1 MVVVAVL
8 VLVMHPHCKL
18 EFTQGQGQNAGM
30 STFTPSQVAER
41 SGFSID
47 TLRYYER
54 EGLLPGIGRT
64 AGGRRTYSQAD
75 LDWLGLVR
83 CLRDTG
89 MPIADLKRY
98 TQLCADDSTMQERL
112 DLLERHGDEVQASI
126 DALLRQQEQLR
137 EKIQWY
143 RSQMT

>member
-1 MVVVAVL
+1 
-8 VLVMHPHCKL
+8 
-18 EFTQGQGQNAGM
+18 M
-30 STFTPSQVAER
+30 STFTPSEVAER

-54 EGLLPGIGRT
+54 EGLLPGISRT
-64 AGGRRTYSQAD
+64 AGGRRAYSQAD

-98 TQLCADDSTMQERL
+98 TELCADDSTMEERL
-112 DLLERHGDEVQASI
+112 ALLERHGDEVQASI

-137 EKIQWY
+137 AKIGWY
-143 RSQMT
+143 RSQLV

>member
-1 MVVVAVL
+1 
-8 VLVMHPHCKL
+8 
-18 EFTQGQGQNAGM
+18 M
-30 STFTPSQVAER
+30 STFTPSEVRFTPSQVAER

-54 EGLLPGIGRT
+54 EGLLPGVSRT
-64 AGGRRTYSQAD
+64 AGGRRSYSQSD

-98 TQLCADDSTMQERL
+98 TELCADDSTMEERL

-137 EKIQWY
+137 AKIGWY
-143 RSQMT
+143 RSQLV

>member
-1 MVVVAVL
+1 
-8 VLVMHPHCKL
+8 
-18 EFTQGQGQNAGM
+18 M
-30 STFTPSQVAER
+30 STIASSEVTFTPSQVAER

-54 EGLLPGIGRT
+54 EGLLPGISRT
-64 AGGRRTYSQAD
+64 AGGRRAYSQSD

-98 TQLCADDSTMQERL
+98 TELCADESTLEERMA
-112 DLLERHGDEVQASI
+112 LLERHGAEVQASI

-137 EKIQWY
+137 EKINWY
-143 RSQMT
+143 RGQLD